1 MKIKLLLPI
10 LLSFSV
16 LASCGGKE
24 DKPYYFIETKPE
36 ETVTSEVYFDSH
48 NSTHLTEPFTYSDK
62 YFDDNFFNGKLN
74 LSLARVGFGVA
85 LSSTE
90 FEINKHV
97 FSDFGYLDITS
108 YEHNETYDGAFYV
121 FGHKKIADRNM
132 ILVSIR
138 SSEYKEE
145 WASNFNIGN
154 SGDHAGFST
163 AAHLIIDS
171 LKEYLTKYNLI
182 DNPKIWITGFSR
194 GAGISNLLGK
204 YVYNDSFF
212 MMEENDHDLYVTAYE
227 TPKCAV
233 DDGKK
238 YPFVVNICNS
248 DDFVI
253 RHPTYDFITLGNT
266 FYYDKYIDS
275 KKADEYCHNL
285 EKEYPTPY
293 FFPKKINIAGNPF
306 IVDDY
311 DSNMTLN
318 DFYDLLM
325 KAAYCDT
332 SSLEDKDKY
341 LDISTR
347 EKYMDSVFYSVSY
360 LLIKAFSLSEA
371 NLKLIIDYYSS
382 DMSKA
387 LSILQI
393 LMSDF
398 EEKELYDLLVEV
410 FDVGQID
417 YEVEELTKV
426 SEQLTPYI
434 KTVKAIMGSSLL
446 NNLATI
452 AGNFYFIRYKHQQ
465 PLVYSYLNVI
475 E

>member
-16 LASCGGKE
+16 LASCGAKE
-24 DKPYYFIETKPE
+24 DKPYYFVETKPE
-36 ETVTSEVYFDSH
+36 ETVTSEVYFGSH
-48 NSTHLTEPFTYSDK
+48 NGTYLTEPFTYSDK
-62 YFDDNFFNGKLN
+62 YFDDDFFKGKLN
-74 LSLARVGFGVA
+74 LSLGRVGFGVA
-85 LSSTE
+85 LSSTK

-97 FSDFGYLDITS
+97 FSDFGYSDITS
-108 YEHNETYDGAFYV
+108 YEDKETYDGAFYV
-121 FGHKKIADRNM
+121 FGHKKIVDRNM
-132 ILVSIR
+132 VLVSIR
-138 SSEYKEE
+138 GSEYKQE

-154 SGDHAGFST
+154 SGDHAGFSI

-171 LKEYLTKYNLI
+171 LKEYLSEYNLT
-182 DNPKIWITGFSR
+182 DNPKIWITGYSR
-194 GAGISNLLGK
+194 AAGISNLLGK

-227 TPKCAV
+227 TPECAV

-253 RHPTYDFITLGNT
+253 RHPTYDFITLGNS
-266 FYYDKYIDS
+266 FYYDKYADS

-285 EKEYPTPY
+285 EKDYPTPY
-293 FFPKKINIAGNPF
+293 FFPKKINITGNPF

-311 DSNMTLN
+311 NSNMTLN

-325 KAAYCDT
+325 KTAYCDT

-347 EKYMDSVFYSVSY
+347 EKYMDNVFYSASY
-360 LLIKAFSLSEA
+360 LLAKAFSLSEA
-371 NLKLIIDYYSS
+371 NLVLIIDYYSS

-393 LMSDF
+393 FMSDF
-398 EEKELYDLLVEV
+398 EEKQLYDLLVEV

-434 KTVKAIMGSSLL
+434 KTIKAIMGNSLL

-452 AGNFYFIRYKHQQ
+452 AGNIYFIRYKHQQ
-465 PLVYSYLNVI
+465 PLVYSYLNII

>member
-16 LASCGGKE
+16 LASCGAKE
-24 DKPYYFIETKPE
+24 DKPYYFVETKPE
-36 ETVTSEVYFDSH
+36 ETVTSEVYFGSH
-48 NSTHLTEPFTYSDK
+48 NGTYLTEPFTYSDK
-62 YFDDNFFNGKLN
+62 YFDDDFFKGKLN
-74 LSLARVGFGVA
+74 LSLGRVGFGVA
-85 LSSTE
+85 LSSTK

-97 FSDFGYLDITS
+97 FSDFGYSDITS
-108 YEHNETYDGAFYV
+108 YEDKETYDGSFYV

-132 ILVSIR
+132 VLVSIR
-138 SSEYKEE
+138 GSEYKQE

-154 SGDHAGFST
+154 SGDHAGFSI

-171 LKEYLTKYNLI
+171 LKEYLSEYNLT
-182 DNPKIWITGFSR
+182 DNPKIWITGYSR
-194 GAGISNLLGK
+194 AAGISNLLGK

-227 TPKCAV
+227 TPECAV

-253 RHPTYDFITLGNT
+253 RHPTYDFITLGNS
-266 FYYDKYIDS
+266 FYYDKYADS

-285 EKEYPTPY
+285 EKDYPTPY
-293 FFPKKINIAGNPF
+293 FFPKKINITGNPF

-311 DSNMTLN
+311 NSNMTLN

-325 KAAYCDT
+325 KTAYCDT

-347 EKYMDSVFYSVSY
+347 EKYMDNVFYSASY
-360 LLIKAFSLSEA
+360 LLAKAFSLSEA
-371 NLKLIIDYYSS
+371 NLVLIIDYYSS

-393 LMSDF
+393 FMSDF
-398 EEKELYDLLVEV
+398 EEKQLYDLLVEV

-434 KTVKAIMGSSLL
+434 KTIKAIMGNSLL

-452 AGNFYFIRYKHQQ
+452 AGNIYFIRYKHQQ
-465 PLVYSYLNVI
+465 PLVYSYLNII